1 MKQKKYILE
10 LVFKRFI
17 STLKTSNTLLFIFLL
32 QCSISFSQNYSE
44 GVISYKNESGEI
56 IPFPGVTVFWENT
69 TTGTLTDIDGNYKLL
84 KSSLSKNL
92 VFKFLGYKELVVD
105 VSDKNFYNL
114 TMLKDENVLDEVV
127 VNKKRKTIQ
136 KSYFKTQNI
145 INVSS
150 DELLKAACC
159 NISESFETNP
169 SIDVNYSNAVTGVKQ
184 VKMLGLESPYLLI
197 TEENI
202 PMIRGAS
209 QVYGLS
215 FIPGTWVESMQIT
228 KGSGSVVN
236 GFESISGQI
245 NVELKK
251 PYSDTPF
258 FVNVYSNNMGRN
270 EVNIHGNK
278 IINDKLSTG
287 LYLHANKNTSINDK
301 NSDGFLDNPTSNAF
315 NIFNRWQYINT
326 QNGTVSF
333 LGIRYM
339 NDDKVIGENT
349 EEMVFIRKPWKG
361 EINTNRF
368 DSNFKFGYVNPS
380 IPYQSLGFQMAYS
393 RHDQDSFF
401 GTRNYNI
408 NQNSFYSSL
417 IYNSILG
424 STLNKIKFG
433 LNYSYDD
440 FDEIVDKKDV
450 FYNRIDKSI
459 GGFFEYSYDSMDAV
473 SLVAGIRYDIHNNLG
488 SFFTPRIH
496 MRYQP
501 YEKSVLRLSLGTG
514 RKSSNIFSENQN
526 VFATGREIKISNKS
540 GKFYGLDP
548 EKAINYGLSFRQGFF
563 INNREGDITFDYYV
577 TDFDNQIVVDWET
590 QGELS
595 FYNLNG
601 KSFSKSLQIDLE
613 YQIID
618 NVLIKSTFKNFDV
631 KKQYDSGFK
640 QNPLTPKNRF
650 FTNIEASTNEKENGS
665 KWKFDFTYNWIGTQR
680 LPSHTELVDFNGNS
694 PSYSLVNS
702 QITRVLS
709 NKLDVYIGGENIGSY
724 TQNNPIVGDDPF
736 GADFDTSLIY
746 APIHGALIYVGLR
759 FNN

>member
-1 MKQKKYILE
+1 MKFKLLFFLFFLVLKSYSQEYLTGNISYLNEENKSISLE
-10 LVFKRFI
+10 GVSIYWLDSSVGVVSDENGFYSIPFQESKNKLVFKMLGFNDDLI
-17 STLKTSNTLLFIFLL
+17 EIITLKKYNHVMI
-32 QCSISFSQNYSE
+32 
-44 GVISYKNESGEI
+44 ES
-56 IPFPGVTVFWENT
+56 
-69 TTGTLTDIDGNYKLL
+69 
-84 KSSLSKNL
+84 SSK
-92 VFKFLGYKELVVD
+92 
-105 VSDKNFYNL
+105 
-114 TMLKDENVLDEVV
+114 LDEVIIS
-127 VNKKRKTIQ
+127 KRQKTIQ

-145 INVSS
+145 TNVSS

-270 EVNIHGNK
+270 EINIHGNK

-287 LYLHANKNTSINDK
+287 LYLHANKNSSINDK
-301 NSDGFLDNPTSNAF
+301 NNDGFLDNPTSDAF
-315 NIFNRWQYINT
+315 NLFNRWQYINT
-326 QNGTVSF
+326 EKGLVSF
-333 LGIRYM
+333 LGVRFMKDEKI
-339 NDDKVIGENT
+339 IGENT
-349 EEMVFIRKPWKG
+349 QDMVFIRDPWRG

-380 IPYQSLGFQMAYS
+380 IPYQSIGFQMAYS
-393 RHDQDSFF
+393 NHDQDSFF
-401 GTRNYNI
+401 GIRNYNI
-408 NQNSFYSSL
+408 NQSSFYSSL
-417 IYNSILG
+417 IYNTILG

-433 LNYSYDD
+433 FNYSYDD
-440 FDEIVDKKDV
+440 FDEVVDKQNI
-450 FYNRIDKSI
+450 FYSRIDKSF

-473 SLVAGIRYDIHNNLG
+473 SLVAGIRYDVHNNLG
-488 SFFTPRIH
+488 DFFTPRLH

-501 YEKSVLRLSLGTG
+501 FEKSVMRFSVGTG

-526 VFATGREIKISNKS
+526 IFATGRDIQILNKS
-540 GKFYGLDP
+540 GKFYGLDS
-548 EKAINYGLSFRQGFF
+548 EKAINYGFSFRQGFF

-577 TDFDNQIVVDWET
+577 TDFKNQVVVDWET

-601 KSFSKSLQIDLE
+601 KSFAKSLQIDFE
-613 YQIID
+613 YQISD

-631 KKQYDSGFK
+631 KKQYVSGFK

-650 FTNIEASTNEKENGS
+650 FTNIEASTNERENGS
-665 KWKFDFTYNWIGTQR
+665 KWKFDLTYNWIGTQR
-680 LPSHTELVDFNGNS
+680 LTSHTELVDFDGYS
-694 PSYSLVNS
+694 PSYSLLNS
-702 QITRVLS
+702 QITREFS
-709 NKLDVYIGGENIGSY
+709 NKLEVYIGGENIGGY
-724 TQNNPIVGDDPF
+724 TQSNPIIGGDPF

-746 APIHGALIYVGLR
+746 APIHGALFYLGLR
-759 FNN
+759 LKL

>member
-1 MKQKKYILE
+1 MKKSFNLIL
-10 LVFKRFI
+10 I
-17 STLKTSNTLLFIFLL
+17 TFLL
-32 QCSISFSQNYSE
+32 QVSISFSQNYIE
-44 GVISYKNESGEI
+44 GVISYENESGEI

-69 TTGTLTDIDGNYKLL
+69 TVGTLTNIDGNYKLL
-84 KSSLSKNL
+84 NSSVSNKL
-92 VFKFLGYKELVVD
+92 VFKFLGYKEQIID
-105 VSDKNFYNL
+105 VSNKKFYNV
-114 TMLKDENVLDEVV
+114 TMMKDENVLDEVV

-150 DELLKAACC
+150 EELLKAACC

-169 SIDVNYSNAVTGVKQ
+169 SIDVSYSNAITGVKQ

-228 KGSGSVVN
+228 KGAGSVVN

-278 IINDKLSTG
+278 IINEKLSTG

-301 NSDGFLDNPTSNAF
+301 NNDGFLDNPTSNAF

-326 QNGTVSF
+326 QKGTVSF

-349 EEMVFIRKPWKG
+349 EDVVFIRNPWKG

-393 RHDQDSFF
+393 NHDQDSFF
-401 GTRNYNI
+401 GIRNYNI

-440 FDEIVDKKDV
+440 FDEIVDKKNV

-459 GGFFEYSYDSMDAV
+459 GGFFEYSYDSVDAI

-488 SFFTPRIH
+488 SFFTPRFH
-496 MRYQP
+496 LRYQP
-501 YEKSVLRLSLGTG
+501 FEKSVLRLSAGTG

-526 VFATGREIKISNKS
+526 IFTSGRQIKISNEF
-540 GKFYGLDP
+540 GNFYGLDP

-665 KWKFDFTYNWIGTQR
+665 KWKFDFTYNWIGKQR
-680 LPSHTELVDFNGNS
+680 LPSHTELIDFEGYS
-694 PSYSLVNS
+694 PNYSLVNS
-702 QITRVLS
+702 QITRVFS
-709 NKLDVYIGGENIGSY
+709 NKFEMYVGGENIGGY
-724 TQNNPIVGDDPF
+724 TQSNPIVGGYPF
-736 GADFDTSLIY
+736 GTDFDTSIVY
-746 APIHGALIYVGLR
+746 APIHGALFYVGLR

>member
-1 MKQKKYILE
+1 VKKSFNLIL
-10 LVFKRFI
+10 I
-17 STLKTSNTLLFIFLL
+17 TFLL
-32 QCSISFSQNYSE
+32 QVSISFSQNYIE
-44 GVISYKNESGEI
+44 GVISYENESGEI

-69 TTGTLTDIDGNYKLL
+69 TVGTLTNIDGNYKLL
-84 KSSLSKNL
+84 NSSVSNKL
-92 VFKFLGYKELVVD
+92 VFKFLGYKEQIID
-105 VSDKNFYNL
+105 VSNKKFYNV
-114 TMLKDENVLDEVV
+114 TMMKDENVLDEVV

-150 DELLKAACC
+150 EELLKAACC

-169 SIDVNYSNAVTGVKQ
+169 SIDVSYSNAITGVKQ

-228 KGSGSVVN
+228 KGAGSVVN

-278 IINDKLSTG
+278 IINEKLSTG

-301 NSDGFLDNPTSNAF
+301 NNDGFLDNPTSNAF

-326 QNGTVSF
+326 QKGTVSF

-349 EEMVFIRKPWKG
+349 EDVVFIRNPWKG

-393 RHDQDSFF
+393 NHDQDSFF
-401 GTRNYNI
+401 GIRNYNI

-440 FDEIVDKKDV
+440 FDEIVDKKNV

-459 GGFFEYSYDSMDAV
+459 GGFFEYSYDSVDAV

-488 SFFTPRIH
+488 SFFTPRFH
-496 MRYQP
+496 LRYQP
-501 YEKSVLRLSLGTG
+501 FEKSVLRLSAGTG

-526 VFATGREIKISNKS
+526 IFTSGRQIKISNEF
-540 GKFYGLDP
+540 GNFYGLDP

-665 KWKFDFTYNWIGTQR
+665 KWKFDFTYNWIGKQR
-680 LPSHTELVDFNGNS
+680 LPSHTELIDFEGYS
-694 PSYSLVNS
+694 PNYSLVNS
-702 QITRVLS
+702 QITRVFS
-709 NKLDVYIGGENIGSY
+709 NKFEMYVGGENIGGY
-724 TQNNPIVGDDPF
+724 TQSNPIAGGYPF
-736 GADFDTSLIY
+736 GTDFDTSIVY
-746 APIHGALIYVGLR
+746 APIHGALFYVGLR

>member
-1 MKQKKYILE
+1 MKKSFNLIL
-10 LVFKRFI
+10 I
-17 STLKTSNTLLFIFLL
+17 TLLL
-32 QCSISFSQNYSE
+32 QFSISFSQNYIE
-44 GVISYKNESGEI
+44 GVVSDENESGEI

-69 TTGTLTDIDGNYKLL
+69 SIGTLTDIDGNYKLL

-92 VFKFLGYKELVVD
+92 VFKFLGYKEVIID

-202 PMIRGAS
+202 QMIRGAS

-236 GFESISGQI
+236 GFESVSGQI

-251 PYSDTPF
+251 PYSDSPF
-258 FVNVYSNNMGRN
+258 FVNFYTNNMGRN
-270 EVNIHGNK
+270 EINIHGNK

-301 NSDGFLDNPTSNAF
+301 NNDGFLDNPTSNAF

-326 QNGTVSF
+326 QKGTVSF

-339 NDDKVIGENT
+339 KDEKDIGENT
-349 EEMVFIRKPWKG
+349 DDMVFIREPWLG
-361 EINTNRF
+361 QINTNRF
-368 DSNFKFGYVNPS
+368 DSNFKYGYVNPS
-380 IPYQSLGFQMAYS
+380 IPYQSLGFQMAFS
-393 RHDQDSFF
+393 NHEQDSFF
-401 GTRNYNI
+401 GVRNYDI
-408 NQNSFYSSL
+408 NQRSFYSSL
-417 IYNSILG
+417 IYNSIIG

-440 FDEIVDKKDV
+440 FDETVDKKDV

-459 GGFFEYSYDSMDAV
+459 GGFFEYSYDSMDAI

-488 SFFTPRIH
+488 NFFTPRIH

-501 YEKSVLRLSLGTG
+501 FEKSVLRLSAGTG

-526 VFATGREIKISNKS
+526 IFATGREIKILNNS

-548 EKAINYGLSFRQGFF
+548 EKAFNYGLSFRQGFF

-577 TDFDNQIVVDWET
+577 TDFDNQVVVDWET

-595 FYNLNG
+595 FYNLDG
-601 KSFSKSLQIDLE
+601 KSFAKSFQVDLE
-613 YQIID
+613 YQLID

-665 KWKFDFTYNWIGTQR
+665 KWKFDLTYNWIGTQR
-680 LPSHTELVDFNGNS
+680 LPSHTELIDFDGYS
-694 PSYSLVNS
+694 PNYSLVNS
-702 QITRVLS
+702 QITRVFS
-709 NKLDVYIGGENIGSY
+709 NKFEMYVGGENIGGY
-724 TQNNPIVGDDPF
+724 TQSNPIVGDYPF
-736 GADFDTSLIY
+736 GTDFDTSIVY
-746 APIHGALIYVGLR
+746 APIHGALFYVGLR

>member
-1 MKQKKYILE
+1 MKK
-10 LVFKRFI
+10 
-17 STLKTSNTLLFIFLL
+17 LLL
-32 QCSISFSQNYSE
+32 ISFAILFSFSFSYSQNFIN
-44 GVISYKNESGEI
+44 GVIVYEKQSGETR
-56 IPFPGVTVFWENT
+56 PLTGVTVYWLNT
-69 TTGTLTDIDGNYKLL
+69 SLGTLSDTDGNYKIPL
-84 KSSLSKNL
+84 SSSSNKL
-92 VFKFLGYKELVVD
+92 VFKFLGFKDQVID
-105 VSDKNFYNL
+105 VTDKTLYNI
-114 TMLKDENVLDEVV
+114 TMLNDDNILDEVT

-326 QNGTVSF
+326 QKGTVSF

-393 RHDQDSFF
+393 NHDQDSFF
-401 GTRNYNI
+401 GIRNYNI

-488 SFFTPRIH
+488 NFFTPRIH

-618 NVLIKSTFKNFDV
+618 NVLLKSTFKNYDV

-680 LPSHTELVDFNGNS
+680 LPSHTELVDFKGNS

-709 NKLDVYIGGENIGSY
+709 NKLDVYIGGENIGGY
-724 TQNNPIVGDDPF
+724 TQSNPIIGGDDPF

>member
-1 MKQKKYILE
+1 MKFKLLFFLFFLVLKSYSQEYLTGNISYLNEENKSISLE
-10 LVFKRFI
+10 GVSIYWLDSSVGVVSDENGFYSIPFQESKNKLVFKMLGFNDDLI
-17 STLKTSNTLLFIFLL
+17 EIITLKKYNHVMI
-32 QCSISFSQNYSE
+32 
-44 GVISYKNESGEI
+44 ES
-56 IPFPGVTVFWENT
+56 
-69 TTGTLTDIDGNYKLL
+69 
-84 KSSLSKNL
+84 SSK
-92 VFKFLGYKELVVD
+92 
-105 VSDKNFYNL
+105 
-114 TMLKDENVLDEVV
+114 LDEVIIS
-127 VNKKRKTIQ
+127 KRQKTIQ

-145 INVSS
+145 TNVSS

-215 FIPGTWVESMQIT
+215 FIPGTWVQSMQIT

-251 PYSDTPF
+251 PYSDSPF

-270 EVNIHGNK
+270 EINIHGNK

-287 LYLHANKNTSINDK
+287 LYLHANKNSSINDK
-301 NSDGFLDNPTSNAF
+301 NNDGFLDNPTSDAF
-315 NIFNRWQYINT
+315 NLFNRWQYINT
-326 QNGTVSF
+326 EKGLVSF
-333 LGIRYM
+333 LGVRFMKDEKI
-339 NDDKVIGENT
+339 IGENT
-349 EEMVFIRKPWKG
+349 QDMVFIRDPWRG

-368 DSNFKFGYVNPS
+368 DSNFKFGYVNSS
-380 IPYQSLGFQMAYS
+380 IPYQSIGFQMAYS
-393 RHDQDSFF
+393 NHDQDSFF
-401 GTRNYNI
+401 GIRNYNI
-408 NQNSFYSSL
+408 NQSSFYSSL
-417 IYNSILG
+417 IYNTILG

-433 LNYSYDD
+433 FNYSYDD
-440 FDEIVDKKDV
+440 FDEVVDKKNI
-450 FYNRIDKSI
+450 FYSRIDKSF

-473 SLVAGIRYDIHNNLG
+473 SLVAGIRYDVHNNLG
-488 SFFTPRIH
+488 DFFTPRLH

-501 YEKSVLRLSLGTG
+501 FEKSVMRFSVGTG

-526 VFATGREIKISNKS
+526 IFATGRDIQILNKS
-540 GKFYGLDP
+540 GKFYGLDS
-548 EKAINYGLSFRQGFF
+548 EKAINYGFSFRQGFF

-577 TDFDNQIVVDWET
+577 TDFKNQVVIDWET

-601 KSFSKSLQIDLE
+601 KSFAKSLQIDFE
-613 YQIID
+613 YQISD

-631 KKQYDSGFK
+631 KKQYVSGFK

-650 FTNIEASTNEKENGS
+650 FTNIEASTNERENGS
-665 KWKFDFTYNWIGTQR
+665 KWKFDLTYNWIGTQR
-680 LPSHTELVDFNGNS
+680 LTSHTELVDFDGYS
-694 PSYSLVNS
+694 PSYSLLNS
-702 QITRVLS
+702 QITREFS
-709 NKLDVYIGGENIGSY
+709 NKLEVYIGGENIGGY
-724 TQNNPIVGDDPF
+724 TQSNPIIGGDPF

-746 APIHGALIYVGLR
+746 APIHGALFYLGLR
-759 FNN
+759 LKL